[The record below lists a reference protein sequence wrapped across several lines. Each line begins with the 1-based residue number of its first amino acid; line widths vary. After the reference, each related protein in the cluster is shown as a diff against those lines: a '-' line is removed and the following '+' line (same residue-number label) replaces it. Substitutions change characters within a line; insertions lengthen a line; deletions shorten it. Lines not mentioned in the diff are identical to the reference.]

1 MISLSA
7 ACSRAARAGLAVTL
21 MERLLKQ
28 YGDTVVRM
36 LTVQYRMHQDIM
48 IWPSQQ
54 LYDGRLTAHDS
65 VAQHLLR

>member
-1 MISLSA
+1 MD
-7 ACSRAARAGLAVTL
+7 
-21 MERLLKQ
+21 RLLKQ

-48 IWPSQQ
+48 MWPSQQ

-65 VAQHLLR
+65 VAQHLLRLGAGNLDYFDFVVLLIC